1 MTETTHEHSEPGQ
14 PAGLGCNEVL
24 GGVQQIHI
32 LWGGPERWISCAGK
46 QWVFEDHPYCG
57 PVVLTPKTRDPSE
70 NQPAESSPFWQHVNA
85 WYAQGKR
92 TKEVDG
98 KAWCVYETQMQE
110 ARRRGRAA
118 QRSSSAVTRSGI
130 GCNALLD
137 RDLEET
143 WQRK

>member
-70 NQPAESSPFWQHVNA
+70 NQHAESTPFRQ
-85 WYAQGKR
+85 YANTLYAKDN
-92 TKEVDG
+92 TKKKMNE
-98 KAWCVYETQMQE
+98 KP
-110 ARRRGRAA
+110 
-118 QRSSSAVTRSGI
+118 
-130 GCNALLD
+130 
-137 RDLEET
+137 
-143 WQRK
+143 